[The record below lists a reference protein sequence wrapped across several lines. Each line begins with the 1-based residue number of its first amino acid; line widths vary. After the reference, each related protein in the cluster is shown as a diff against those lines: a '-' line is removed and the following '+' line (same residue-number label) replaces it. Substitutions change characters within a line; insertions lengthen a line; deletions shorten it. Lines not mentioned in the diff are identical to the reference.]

1 MNVLGAEQTAELLP
15 YGDLVGFIESTS
27 MSSEVNVPQRN
38 VYSITS
44 DNRFFVMPAYDDLL
58 CVTKLITHAPRNSS
72 LGIPAIL
79 GHLAVFDVETGD
91 CRLVLDGPTV
101 TARRTAAV
109 TGLFLRCRND
119 RTLAN
124 CLIVGAGVQGHSHL
138 DMLVDLFN
146 LQRVSVLSR
155 TLEGAS
161 RLAAHA
167 RKRGVYATAL
177 QGAPELLDP
186 FDLIITCTPAQE
198 IVIRHR
204 PRSNAI
210 LCAIG
215 AYRPSM
221 LEWDPDIV
229 RWVAQTGSIFVD
241 TRDADHEAGD
251 ILQAGLTPSSYLSL
265 AEVLSQPG
273 VNRVEAD
280 KTGPILFKSC
290 GWAGWDL
297 AAAKCAVQRLNFP
310 GR

>member
-15 YGDLVGFIESTS
+15 YRDLVNFIESIS
-27 MSSEVNVPQRN
+27 MSREVSVPQRN

-44 DNRFFVMPAYDDLL
+44 DNRFFVMPAYDDVL

-72 LGIPAIL
+72 LGIPTIL
-79 GHLAVFDVETGD
+79 GHLAVFDIKTGD
-91 CRLVLDGPTV
+91 CRLILDGPTV

-109 TGLFLRCRND
+109 TGLFLRYMND
-119 RTLAN
+119 RALDN
-124 CLIVGAGVQGHSHL
+124 CLIVGAGVQGQSHL
-138 DMLVDLFN
+138 DMLIDLFN
-146 LQRVSVLSR
+146 LERLSVLSR
-155 TLEGAS
+155 TLEGAN
-161 RLAAHA
+161 RLAEYA

-177 QGAPELLDP
+177 RGAPELLDP

-204 PRSNAI
+204 PRSNAT

-215 AYRPSM
+215 AYRPNM
-221 LEWDPDIV
+221 FEWDPDIV
-229 RWVAQTGSIFVD
+229 RWVAQTGFIFVD

-265 AEVLSQPG
+265 ADLLSRPRAARG
-273 VNRVEAD
+273 EGD
-280 KTGPILFKSC
+280 KNVPIFFKSC

-310 GR
+310 GQ